1 MSLGPFGHVSWSCY
15 RGARMEA
22 SSRRALVS
30 VGLLVAVT
38 VLAHAAALATPL
50 FASETRKLVENPAIT
65 SVSAFV
71 DRMLTPRGLVQRPL
85 GLFTF
90 TLDHHWFGLAPV
102 PYFATNLA
110 IHVVCTVLVWVLAR
124 HYVARPLVPALIFG
138 VHPLST
144 GVVVELFGRY
154 YSLATA
160 FMLLALIWLHRHE
173 TAAWLTPW
181 SLAVLGVLF
190 ALMVTSKQVLVFFVA
205 IVAWLWVSRR
215 SADAPAAG
223 RQTAGGWAV
232 GTAWILAAVGILVA
246 AAFVAFY
253 AVPFSRTA
261 PVSPLVFFQS
271 QLGNLDWLVELY
283 VVPHR
288 IAVMMLYPFHR
299 TLDLKVFTG
308 AVIAVAAVVVAVR
321 WRARPWGF
329 LLGALL
335 IALVPTNTVFPK
347 DQLVL
352 KWRLYPSMVFAA
364 LLLGYALD
372 RVFDRATS
380 ATGRALLATV
390 FAGYLAFMVTID
402 WRQNTIYRDEL
413 ASFEQ
418 MAATFPDVPDG
429 HMIAARECFRRRLYA
444 RALPHLR
451 HARDVGYR
459 GRDLTQ
465 MLGYLERRG
474 IGP

>member
-1 MSLGPFGHVSWSCY
+1 MGPSPW
-15 RGARMEA
+15 
-22 SSRRALVS
+22 RALVP
-30 VGLLVAVT
+30 VGLLVAAT
-38 VLAHAAALATPL
+38 VLAHAAALGTPL

-65 SVSAFV
+65 SISAFV

-90 TLDHHWFGLAPV
+90 TLDHHWFGVTPI
-102 PYFATNLA
+102 PYFATNLT

-173 TAAWLTPW
+173 TAAWLTRR

-205 IVAWLWVSRR
+205 IVAWLWVSRA
-215 SADAPAAG
+215 SGDAPASA
-223 RQTAGGWAV
+223 RHPSAV
-232 GTAWILAAVGILVA
+232 GARGAWGVWIAAGAGVLVA

-271 QLGNLDWLVELY
+271 QLGNFDRLIALY

-288 IAVMMLYPFHR
+288 IAVMMLYPFHP
-299 TLDLKVFTG
+299 TLDVKVLAG
-308 AVIAVAAVVVAVR
+308 AAIAVAAVVVAIR

-364 LLLGYALD
+364 LLLGYAFD
-372 RVFDRATS
+372 RGFDRARS
-380 ATGRALLATV
+380 ATGRALLATA
-390 FAGYLAFMVTID
+390 FAAYLAFMVTID

-451 HARDVGYR
+451 QARAVGYR
-459 GRDLTQ
+459 GRDLTT
-465 MLGYLERRG
+465 MLAYLERRG